1 MNSRT
6 LRDFTV
12 PADIW
17 PLVEKWAE
25 TEGFKLIES
34 SDERRFYQKG
44 DGVIVSSTRLVITRN
59 GDKVKLETWLES
71 NLFTRLFTLFLAPRE
86 LALEPGGIALAV
98 PRSIARDAVN
108 RLLIKLGQ
116 PLIS

>member
-6 LRDFTV
+6 VRDFTV
-12 PADIW
+12 PTELW
-17 PLVEKWAE
+17 PLVDKWAE
-25 TEGFKLIES
+25 NEDFKLIES
-34 SDERRFYQKG
+34 SDDRRFYQKG
-44 DGVIVSSTRLVITRN
+44 DGIILSSTRLIITRS
-59 GDKVKLETWLES
+59 GDQVKLETWLES

-86 LALEPGGIALAV
+86 LALESGGIALAV
-98 PRSIARDAVN
+98 PRSISRDAIN